1 MDIIEKRITKRH
13 LSESELSGVN
23 YYNCIF
29 ERIQLDNFNF
39 RDCEFEKCRF
49 VNCSIKNL
57 KLNFFKLIDCEFK
70 DCLLQGV
77 NAADIMFPCTFS
89 LVNCDLRFVDFI
101 SLRLQ
106 KSIFYPVASVIVYL
120 RKQTFVN
127 LILLVRSLIIQSSD
141 ILICLTVIF
150 Q

>member
-1 MDIIEKRITKRH
+1 MDITEKRITQRH
-13 LSESELSGVN
+13 LNEGELSGVN

-29 ERIQLDNFNF
+29 ERIQLDNFKF

-89 LVNCDLRFVDFI
+89 LVSCDLRFVDFI
-101 SLRLQ
+101 GLRLQ
-106 KSIFYPVASVIVYL
+106 KSIFL
-120 RKQTFVN
+120 
-127 LILLVRSLIIQSSD
+127 SSHFRD
-141 ILICLTVIF
+141 CLF
-150 Q
+150 EE

>member
-1 MDIIEKRITKRH
+1 MDITEKRITQRH
-13 LSESELSGVN
+13 LNEGELSGVN

-29 ERIQLDNFNF
+29 ERIQLDNFKF

-89 LVNCDLRFVDFI
+89 LVSCDLRFVDFI
-101 SLRLQ
+101 GLRLQ
-106 KSIFYPVASVIVYL
+106 KSIFYPVTSVIVYL

-127 LILLVRSLIIQSSD
+127 LILQVQRLIIQSSD

>member
-101 SLRLQ
+101 NLRLQ
-106 KSIFYPVASVIVYL
+106 KSFFYPAASVIVYL

>member
-57 KLNFFKLIDCEFK
+57 KLNFLN
-70 DCLLQGV
+70 LLTV
-77 NAADIMFPCTFS
+77 NS
-89 LVNCDLRFVDFI
+89 
-101 SLRLQ
+101 
-106 KSIFYPVASVIVYL
+106 KIVYY
-120 RKQTFVN
+120 KE
-127 LILLVRSLIIQSSD
+127 
-141 ILICLTVIF
+141 
-150 Q
+150 

>member
-49 VNCSIKNL
+49 VNCSIKN
-57 KLNFFKLIDCEFK
+57 
-70 DCLLQGV
+70 
-77 NAADIMFPCTFS
+77 
-89 LVNCDLRFVDFI
+89 
-101 SLRLQ
+101 
-106 KSIFYPVASVIVYL
+106 
-120 RKQTFVN
+120 
-127 LILLVRSLIIQSSD
+127 
-141 ILICLTVIF
+141 
-150 Q
+150 

>member
-49 VNCSIKNL
+49 RKLLIK
-57 KLNFFKLIDCEFK
+57 EFK
-70 DCLLQGV
+70 
-77 NAADIMFPCTFS
+77 T
-89 LVNCDLRFVDFI
+89 
-101 SLRLQ
+101 
-106 KSIFYPVASVIVYL
+106 
-120 RKQTFVN
+120 
-127 LILLVRSLIIQSSD
+127 
-141 ILICLTVIF
+141 
-150 Q
+150 

>member
-1 MDIIEKRITKRH
+1 MDITEKRITQRH
-13 LSESELSGVN
+13 LNEGELSGVN

-29 ERIQLDNFNF
+29 ERIQLDNFKF

-77 NAADIMFPCTFS
+77 NAA
-89 LVNCDLRFVDFI
+89 
-101 SLRLQ
+101 
-106 KSIFYPVASVIVYL
+106 
-120 RKQTFVN
+120 
-127 LILLVRSLIIQSSD
+127 
-141 ILICLTVIF
+141 
-150 Q
+150 